1 MEEVKS
7 SICVHARVC
16 VGARVR
22 VRVRACLCVCVYG
35 CVSGCVCLCLS
46 VSVCV
51 CRCSRRCPRVCFVV
65 SARFVPSARVG
76 GGVRVVPMYVETSI
90 ASASAEG
97 SLVATDPED

>member
-22 VRVRACLCVCVYG
+22 VRVRACLCVCVCMG
-35 CVSGCVCLCLS
+35 VCLGVSVCVCLSL
-46 VSVCV
+46 CV